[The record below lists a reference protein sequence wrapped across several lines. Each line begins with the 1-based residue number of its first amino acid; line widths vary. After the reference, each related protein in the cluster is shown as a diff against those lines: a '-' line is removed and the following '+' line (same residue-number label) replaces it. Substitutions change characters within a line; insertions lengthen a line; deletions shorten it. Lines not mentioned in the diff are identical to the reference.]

1 MAMVVRRAALVECGW
16 LERPLLSDRAGRRLM
31 SGGDVEI
38 AQRIRGAGY
47 PLWFAPDAVLRHRI
61 ASDRAS
67 WHYLLR
73 VNHGLGAS
81 EALVSALGWPADW
94 RSWRRAAQRRA
105 VNRFARAF
113 RQRRELVVTLARLS
127 YAIGFVRGM
136 YACMVLASED
146 RQVLLGAAAAQKRA
160 TPRR

>member
-1 MAMVVRRAALVECGW
+1 MTLLPVAPLAMLVRRAALVECGW

-73 VNHGLGAS
+73 VNYELGAS
-81 EALVSALGWPADW
+81 EALVNAGD
-94 RSWRRAAQRRA
+94 Q
-105 VNRFARAF
+105 
-113 RQRRELVVTLARLS
+113 T
-127 YAIGFVRGM
+127 IGGH
-136 YACMVLASED
+136 
-146 RQVLLGAAAAQKRA
+146 GAALHSAGQ
-160 TPRR
+160 